1 MWNTNKMPIY
11 GDEIRVNRG
20 LYYHYGIYVDDKN
33 VIQFGTSSGVEVSP
47 ENARV
52 IITTLDVFLKGGV
65 LEIREYNE
73 EELKKKRSSKDIV
86 NYAMA
91 HLGEAGYDLINNNC
105 EHFANRCVF
114 GESYSEQ
121 VDNVMSLLRRI
132 LG

>member
-1 MWNTNKMPIY
+1 MPVY

-20 LYYHYGIYVDDKN
+20 LYFHYGIYIDDKN
-33 VIQFGTSSGVEVSP
+33 VVQFGTVSGVEVSP

-52 IITTLDVFLKGGV
+52 IITTLDVFLKGQV
-65 LEIREYNE
+65 LEIREYSSE
-73 EELKKKRSSKDIV
+73 EQKKKRKPEEVV

-121 VDNVMSLLRRI
+121 VDNIMALLRRYVK
-132 LG
+132 